1 MTDLLDNPEA
11 ALTAF
16 HADGPTATPTERSDH
31 ATSGSSLVDNPAAS
45 RGNTVLVPSTGRTV
59 VLVPHP
65 DDEAL
70 ATGGLIAYQRVRG
83 NEVVIVAITD
93 GRADGHD
100 RNSFGRG
107 SARRREQ
114 LDALERLGVGRGSI
128 HRLEI
133 PGGEVPMYVE
143 DVIAC
148 AADLLTPDDVIVAP
162 ALFDRDLDHGAC
174 GRAATAVAARVGCQL
189 LGSVSPADR
198 QSPFAT
204 HGLAFA
210 ALALTEDEVARR
222 RAALACHR
230 SRLCCAGL
238 VATGRALPAEMERL
252 LDRPFEY
259 YVVEGR
265 SGEPNCS
272 VSEL

>member
-1 MTDLLDNPEA
+1 MTDLLDNTEA
-11 ALTAF
+11 APTER
-16 HADGPTATPTERSDH
+16 TATPTGRSDH
-31 ATSGSSLVDNPAAS
+31 ATSGSSLVDSPAAAW
-45 RGNTVLVPSTGRTV
+45 GNTVLVPSMGRTV

-65 DDEAL
+65 DDEVL
-70 ATGGLIAYQRVRG
+70 ATGGLIAFQRVRG
-83 NEVVIVAITD
+83 REVVIVAITD

-100 RNSFGRG
+100 QNSFGRVP
-107 SARRREQ
+107 ARRREQ

-133 PGGEVPMYVE
+133 PHGEVPMYVE
-143 DVIAC
+143 DVIAF

-174 GRAATAVAARVGCQL
+174 GRAAMAVAARVGCQL

-198 QSPFAT
+198 RSSPAT
-204 HGLAFA
+204 PRPAFA
-210 ALALTEDEVARR
+210 VLTLTEDEVARR

-230 SRLCCAGL
+230 SRLCCGL
-238 VATGRALPAEMERL
+238 AATGRALPNEMQGS

-259 YVVEGR
+259 YVVDGR

-272 VSEL
+272 VSAL